1 MGIYVVDVEAAE
13 WANGE
18 VYGPLGAALDGELA
32 RRGLGTFTPAAA
44 APEPAP
50 DTGGGRGAGP
60 HARAAPGP
68 GGLLGRFG
76 RRNRPGRPAGPEGL
90 PDRFEEKVNRPYDG
104 LEALCRAQP
113 AAWRCEE
120 ALLDWDVLV
129 PVDFHGVIELPV
141 SAELGGDGARVRS
154 AHRTAEAG
162 RRLAAVL
169 GLPDSVPRDGG
180 NLALTGCFHDLDG
193 ERAAAAH
200 GAGPWL
206 DDLDA
211 AYFTALYLGAAE
223 HALRRGRAIAYC

>member
-1 MGIYVVDVEAAE
+1 MGIYVVDVAAAE
-13 WANGE
+13 WVDGE
-18 VYGPLGAALDGELA
+18 FYGPLGAALDEELA
-32 RRGLGTFTPAAA
+32 RRGLGAFTPAAA
-44 APEPAP
+44 APEAEPEP
-50 DTGGGRGAGP
+50 ERAGL
-60 HARAAPGP
+60 PG
-68 GGLLGRFG
+68 LFG
-76 RRNRPGRPAGPEGL
+76 RRNRAGRPTGP

-162 RRLAAVL
+162 RRLAGVL
-169 GLPDSVPRDGG
+169 GLPGSVPRDGG
-180 NLALTGCFHDLDG
+180 TLALTGWFADLDVR
-193 ERAAAAH
+193 RAAAD

-206 DDLDA
+206 DQLDA

-223 HALRRGRAIAYC
+223 HALRRGCAIGYS

>member
-18 VYGPLGAALDGELA
+18 VYGPLGAALDEELT
-32 RRGLGTFTPAAA
+32 RRGLDPFTPAAA
-44 APEPAP
+44 TEPEPEPEP
-50 DTGGGRGAGP
+50 DAG
-60 HARAAPGP
+60 

-76 RRNRPGRPAGPEGL
+76 RRNRPVRPVRPEVP
-90 PDRFEEKVNRPYDG
+90 PDRFEEKVNRSYGG
-104 LEALCRAQP
+104 LESLCRAQP

-120 ALLDWDVLV
+120 ALLDWDVLI

-162 RRLAAVL
+162 RRLAGVL
-169 GLPDSVPRDGG
+169 GLPDRVPRDGG
-180 NLALTGCFHDLDG
+180 NLALTGWFADLD
-193 ERAAAAH
+193 AQQAAAH

-206 DDLDA
+206 EDLDA

-223 HALRRGRAIAYC
+223 HALRRGCAIAYC

>member
-1 MGIYVVDVEAAE
+1 MGIYVVSVDAAE
-13 WANGE
+13 WTDGE
-18 VYGPLGAALDGELA
+18 VRGPLGAALDEELA
-32 RRGLGTFTPAAA
+32 RRGLGAFTPPGTGAGA
-44 APEPAP
+44 
-50 DTGGGRGAGP
+50 GGGREAGP
-60 HARAAPGP
+60 RARPGP
-68 GGLLGRFG
+68 GGLPGRFG
-76 RRNRPGRPAGPEGL
+76 RRNRPERPQGP

-113 AAWRCEE
+113 AAWRCED

-141 SAELGGDGARVRS
+141 PAEPGGDGARVRS

-162 RRLAAVL
+162 HRLAGVL
-169 GLPDSVPRDGG
+169 GLPDGVPRDGG
-180 NLALTGCFHDLDG
+180 NLALTNWFAGLDVR
-193 ERAAAAH
+193 RAAAY

-223 HALRRGRAIAYC
+223 HALRRGCAIAYC

>member
-1 MGIYVVDVEAAE
+1 MGIYVVDVEAAA

-18 VYGPLGAALDGELA
+18 VYGPLGTALDEELA
-32 RRGLGTFTPAAA
+32 RRGLRSFTPAA
-44 APEPAP
+44 
-50 DTGGGRGAGP
+50 T
-60 HARAAPGP
+60 APGP
-68 GGLLGRFG
+68 GPGGMLGGMLGRFG
-76 RRNRPGRPAGPEGL
+76 RRNRPVQRE
-90 PDRFEEKVNRPYDG
+90 DRFEEKVNRPYDG

-113 AAWRCEE
+113 ADWRCEE

-141 SAELGGDGARVRS
+141 PAEPDGDGARVRS

-169 GLPDSVPRDGG
+169 GLPDGVPRDAGS
-180 NLALTGCFHDLDG
+180 LALTNWFHDLDA

-206 DDLDA
+206 DDVDA
-211 AYFTALYLGAAE
+211 ACFTALYLGAAE
-223 HALRRGRAIAYC
+223 HALRRGCAIAYS